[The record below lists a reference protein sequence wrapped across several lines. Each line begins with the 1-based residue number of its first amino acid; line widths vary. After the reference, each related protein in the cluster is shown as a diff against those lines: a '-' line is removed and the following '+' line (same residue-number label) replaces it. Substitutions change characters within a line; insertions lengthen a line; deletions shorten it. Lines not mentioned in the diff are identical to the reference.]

1 MKMLHAL
8 VGYLAVTTLPFH
20 PFAFAFPLASIDYDS
35 ADGFVNLNSTLQN
48 HIDGALLKH
57 VLVSIEETCKTV
69 TTQNHSD
76 TSGLM
81 NPVPASGDIIV
92 EARQDVPIAG
102 EAVMPPIFIISGILL
117 AVAIS
122 LEWIAYDNPVRCS
135 VEPLVQHFVL
145 KFSARNVRRLLEIL
159 SSITIRSIQNLTGLF
174 ATLPTPSILMELRA
188 RTGVTL
194 ITNYQ
199 FRLVEQLGQC
209 F

>member
-1 MKMLHAL
+1 MKILHAL

-20 PFAFAFPLASIDYDS
+20 PFVFAFPLASIDYDS
-35 ADGFVNLNSTLQN
+35 DGYVNLNTLQN
-48 HIDGALLKH
+48 HIDGALVKH
-57 VLVSIEETCKTV
+57 VLGSIEETCKTV

-76 TSGLM
+76 TSGIM
-81 NPVPASGDIIV
+81 NPVPASGDII

-145 KFSARNVRRLLEIL
+145 KSSSRNVRRLLKIL
-159 SSITIRSIQNLTGLF
+159 SSITI
-174 ATLPTPSILMELRA
+174 
-188 RTGVTL
+188 
-194 ITNYQ
+194 
-199 FRLVEQLGQC
+199 
-209 F
+209 